1 MFWSLKNGE
10 MRKTKVHIVVVN
22 GNNSIALTMMVIATS
37 LLWHDNM
44 VLSMVIVSLFL
55 VGNGTQQWHDDYW
68 PFITND
74 DNDSIVMIVTLTIVA
89 CMLFFIMVPNH
100 NAMVIGLLLLTMTP
114 SDDNGDINE
123 RTKRRKNDENN
134 C

>member
-1 MFWSLKNGE
+1 
-10 MRKTKVHIVVVN
+10 
-22 GNNSIALTMMVIATS
+22 
-37 LLWHDNM
+37 
-44 VLSMVIVSLFL
+44 
-55 VGNGTQQWHDDYW
+55 
-68 PFITND
+68 
-74 DNDSIVMIVTLTIVA
+74 MIVTLTIVA
-89 CMLFFIMVPNH
+89 CMLFFTMVPNH